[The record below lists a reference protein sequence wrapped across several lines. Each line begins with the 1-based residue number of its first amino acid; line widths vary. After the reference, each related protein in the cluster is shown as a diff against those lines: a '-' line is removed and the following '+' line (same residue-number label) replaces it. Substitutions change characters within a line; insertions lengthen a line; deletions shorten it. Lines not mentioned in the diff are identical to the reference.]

1 MGHRAVAE
9 GEGVIVGGFD
19 RTRCRALRRTAVALA
34 ALLAG
39 LAASPR
45 TAGAQS
51 CDPATGSP
59 PGELFLGP
67 NGEQFY
73 PQNTS
78 CPDQFVAPVCK
89 NGTKLTYL
97 DPEDPTGIRRY
108 ACVSSPAGATNLP
121 LVVFLHPSRIRTI
134 DSQFGGQ
141 GPVAPSTLLQQY
153 QSTADLGGA
162 TPGYVLLMPQGRC
175 LKAPPT
181 SSGDGTRFDVFYK
194 DPTHNLD
201 VRAVRAFI
209 QQLADRTTFDESG
222 NAVAL
227 PATLAT
233 VDSRRVYLMDW
244 SNGGYMAHMLAL
256 YHPEQFAAVASFAN
270 GDPFDRGPCPVP
282 LPAVSRRPGMMVVHA
297 ECDPLVPCSEVASWM
312 TSLRNAGWASE
323 DTVDVVTDSTKV
335 QILAQCN
342 QLSDAAQ
349 RQCPTSAHNTYANPQ
364 LPTMFAFLK
373 RFRLP

>member
-1 MGHRAVAE
+1 MAK
-9 GEGVIVGGFD
+9 GEGVSLGGTD
-19 RTRCRALRRTAVALA
+19 RSSRPAGGCRAALLVALLAALA
-34 ALLAG
+34 AT
-39 LAASPR
+39 SPPAR
-45 TAGAQS
+45 AQS

-59 PGELFLGP
+59 PGEVFLGP
-67 NGEQFY
+67 NGEQFH

-78 CPDQFVAPVCK
+78 CPDQFVAPACK
-89 NGTKLTYL
+89 NGTKLTYV
-97 DPEDPTGIRRY
+97 DPDDPNGLRRY

-153 QSTADLGGA
+153 QASADLGGA

-194 DPTHNLD
+194 DPAHNLD

-209 QQLADRTTFDESG
+209 QQLADRTTFDENGGS
-222 NAVAL
+222 VAL
-227 PATLAT
+227 PSTLAT
-233 VDSRRVYLMDW
+233 VDSKRVYLMDW

-297 ECDPLVPCSEVASWM
+297 ECDPLVQCSEVASWM
-312 TSLRNAGWASE
+312 GALRNAGWAAE

-335 QILAQCN
+335 QVLAQCN
-342 QLSDAAQ
+342 QLSEAEQ

-373 RFRLP
+373 RYRLP